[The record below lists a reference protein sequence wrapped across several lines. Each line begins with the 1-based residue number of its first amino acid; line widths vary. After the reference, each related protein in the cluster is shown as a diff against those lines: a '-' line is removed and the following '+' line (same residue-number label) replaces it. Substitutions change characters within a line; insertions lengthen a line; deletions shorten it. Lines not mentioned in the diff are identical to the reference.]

1 MERSTP
7 LTSKTISSCSIRS
20 CVLLA
25 VFFLLASTF
34 VVRGQSL
41 SPNIYYIG
49 DGPYTMDAGWALNP
63 QYGTGAADIY
73 LYALNGSTNQ
83 QFNFVSAGS
92 GQGTLQSVTNPSMC
106 LGNTNGV
113 LTLGAGCDT
122 FTITANGGG
131 FTIQDNSAGG
141 SYVQDPG
148 VASPPHRLSLSSKS
162 TSWKFSPVSGSSQVT
177 PPPPSG
183 TVVSSTNPSVVFSTR
198 SSSTPNWGVSGG
210 SLYHSNLARTGG
222 AFLGASVEISFS
234 GTGITWVGQQGP
246 NFGIA
251 YVSVDGQAVQ
261 QIDNYN
267 PQNVFPDNVYTVTNL
282 TPGSHTLW
290 VEVTPFKN
298 SNSIDVYQDMV
309 QFNVI
314 GGSPITATA
323 IVPSWNGSVTRNG
336 NWSCGENNPT
346 DLSGG
351 HCWSFTNDDSM
362 SWTFSGSMVQVFGRP
377 DSENGP
383 FSVSIDGKYV
393 ESVNGTFGTVD
404 DDTLNGALMVVAAG
418 LGGGQHT
425 ITLVNTGNGKAVQID
440 EFRSYR

>member
-1 MERSTP
+1 
-7 LTSKTISSCSIRS
+7 
-20 CVLLA
+20 
-25 VFFLLASTF
+25 
-34 VVRGQSL
+34 
-41 SPNIYYIG
+41 
-49 DGPYTMDAGWALNP
+49 MDAGWALNP
-63 QYGTGAADIY
+63 QYGSGTADIY
-73 LYALNGSTNQ
+73 LYSLNRGTNQ

-106 LGNTNGV
+106 LRNNNGI
-113 LTLGAGCDT
+113 LALGAGCDT

-148 VASPPHRLSLSSKS
+148 VASPPHGLSLSSKS
-162 TSWKFSPVSGSSQVT
+162 TSWTFSEVSGTPQPTPPPSPT
-177 PPPPSG
+177 PPPPGG
-183 TVVSSTNPSVVFSTR
+183 TVVSSTNPSVIFSTR
-198 SSSTPNWGVSGG
+198 SSRTSNWGSNG
-210 SLYHSNLARTGG
+210 SLYYSNLARTGG

-261 QIDNYN
+261 QVNNYN
-267 PQNVFPDNVYTVTNL
+267 PQHLSSDNVYTVTSL

-290 VEVTPFKN
+290 VEVTPFKD
-298 SNSIDVYQDMV
+298 SHSIDVYQDVV
-309 QFNVI
+309 QFNLI
-314 GGSPITATA
+314 GGDPITATA
-323 IVPSWNGSVTRNG
+323 ITPGWNGSVTRNG
-336 NWSCGENNPT
+336 NWSCGENDPT

-351 HCWSFTNDDSM
+351 HCWSFANGDSM
-362 SWTFSGSMVQVFGRP
+362 SWSFSGSMVQVFGRP
-377 DSENGP
+377 DEENGP
-383 FSVSIDGKYV
+383 FSVYIDGKYV

-404 DDTLNGALMVVAAG
+404 DDTLNGALMVVVAG

-440 EFRSYR
+440 EFRSYS

>member
-1 MERSTP
+1 
-7 LTSKTISSCSIRS
+7 
-20 CVLLA
+20 
-25 VFFLLASTF
+25 
-34 VVRGQSL
+34 
-41 SPNIYYIG
+41 
-49 DGPYTMDAGWALNP
+49 
-63 QYGTGAADIY
+63 
-73 LYALNGSTNQ
+73 
-83 QFNFVSAGS
+83 
-92 GQGTLQSVTNPSMC
+92 MC

-162 TSWKFSPVSGSSQVT
+162 TSWKFSPVSGTSRDT

-210 SLYHSNLARTGG
+210 SLYESNLARTGG

-267 PQNVFPDNVYTVTNL
+267 PKHLTSDNVYSVANL
-282 TPGSHTLW
+282 TPGPHTLW

-298 SNSIDVYQDMV
+298 SNSVDVYQDVV

-336 NWSCGENNPT
+336 NWSCGKNNPT

-351 HCWSFTNDDSM
+351 HCWSFSSGASM

-383 FSVSIDGKYV
+383 FSVYIDGKYV

-404 DDTLNGALMVVAAG
+404 DDTLNGALMVVVAG

-425 ITLVNTGNGKAVQID
+425 INLVNTANGKALQID
-440 EFRSYR
+440 EFRSYN

>member
-1 MERSTP
+1 M
-7 LTSKTISSCSIRS
+7 
-20 CVLLA
+20 
-25 VFFLLASTF
+25 
-34 VVRGQSL
+34 

-49 DGPYTMDAGWALNP
+49 DGPYTMDVGWALNP
-63 QYGTGAADIY
+63 QYGAGGADIY

-148 VASPPHRLSLSSKS
+148 LASPPHRLSLSSKS
-162 TSWKFSPVSGSSQVT
+162 TSWKFSPVPGTAQDA
-177 PPPPSG
+177 PPPPGG
-183 TVVSSTNPSVVFSTR
+183 TVVSTTNPSVVFSTR

-210 SLYHSNLARTGG
+210 SVYESNLARTGG

-246 NFGIA
+246 KFGIA

-267 PQNVFPDNVYTVTNL
+267 PQHLTSDNVYSVANL
-282 TPGSHTLW
+282 TPGPHTLW

-298 SNSIDVYQDMV
+298 SNSVDVYQDV
-309 QFNVI
+309 LQFNVI
-314 GGSPITATA
+314 GSPITATA
-323 IVPSWNGSVTRNG
+323 IVPSWNGNVTRNG
-336 NWSCGENNPT
+336 NWSCGQNNPT

-351 HCWSFTNDDSM
+351 HCWSFSNGASM

-383 FSVSIDGKYV
+383 FSVYIDGKYV
-393 ESVNGTFGTVD
+393 ESVNATFGTVD
-404 DDTLNGALMVVAAG
+404 DDTLNGALMVVVAG
-418 LGGGQHT
+418 LGNGQHT
-425 ITLVNTGNGKAVQID
+425 INLVNTANGKALQVD
-440 EFRSYR
+440 EFRSYN